1 MRKQVGSG
9 PLSSIQLPLAIA
21 AVAGSTHSIKALLQ
35 AGVCPIQVDCHGNSV
50 VHSMIAYLHYHSDM
64 EENIISKFQLLTD
77 TLSVDVMTVI
87 LHHENSFG
95 LRPIEFAAQH
105 GQGSMVLAIMNTP
118 GVYLAKQEKYGLTT
132 YKWYN
137 IGEYEGTGNTTRC
150 RKSPLSLM
158 TYVDSTIAKTSG
170 YRKYVYS
177 DVIQNW
183 YQKKFLMNL
192 PLIILWFL
200 LRALFV
206 GAYILLSLDMGIFEH
221 LETNPDKCMPEKALK
236 LSPSVRFG
244 IITFIVAQSC
254 FSVLFDITDGL
265 LLLLSKALHPLY
277 HMISGRK
284 ELLTQVAL
292 YRLCYFSFSFFIV
305 ICSPAMYGL
314 RSEFSSYLVDYSRVV
329 TPFVATWSLLYFM
342 QLIPKIGFSISSIY
356 GMVSNLL
363 VFSLMYVLM
372 IIPFVQAFYTFI
384 NSNTMQGCIP
394 GFSDLFQS
402 FYSMF
407 LIMLNLIS
415 LPGFNIEKIELLYLT
430 HIIYTF
436 GISILLINFFIAVMT
451 DTMGNISQNRVLILC
466 IQRASVAFS
475 VEHYVKWCLKPVY
488 NFMIKKL
495 FVVEEGKI
503 LLIDSTDAVA

>member
-1 MRKQVGSG
+1 MRKQVGAG
-9 PLSSIQLPLAIA
+9 PLSSVQLPLAVA
-21 AVAGSTHSIKALLQ
+21 AVAGATHSIKALLQ
-35 AGVCPIQVDCHGNSV
+35 AGVCPQQVDCHGNNV
-50 VHSMIAYLHYHSDM
+50 VHSMIAFLHYHSDM
-64 EENIISKFQLLTD
+64 EEAIISKFHLLVD
-77 TLSVDVMTVI
+77 TLSVDVMKDI

-118 GVYLAKQEKYGLTT
+118 GVYLAKQQEYGLTT

-137 IGEYEGTGNTTRC
+137 ITEYENTGNTSRC

-158 TYVDSTIAKTSG
+158 TYVDSTIANTNG
-170 YRKYVYS
+170 YSQYVGS
-177 DVIQNW
+177 KVIQNW

-206 GAYILLSLDMGIFEH
+206 GAYMLLSLDMGIFEH
-221 LETNPDKCMPEKALK
+221 LEANPDKCMPEKALK

-244 IITFIVAQSC
+244 ITTFIVAQSC
-254 FSVLFDITDGL
+254 FSVLFDIADGL
-265 LLLLSKALHPLY
+265 QLLLSNASRPLY

-292 YRLCYFSFSFFIV
+292 YRLCYFSFCLFNV
-305 ICSPAMYGL
+305 MCSPAMYGF
-314 RSEFSSYLVDYSRVV
+314 RNEFLSDLVDYSRVV

-407 LIMLNLIS
+407 LIMLNMIS

-430 HIIYTF
+430 HMIYTF
-436 GISILLINFFIAVMT
+436 GISILLINFFIAVMS
-451 DTMGNISQNRVLILC
+451 DTMGNISQNRVLILY
-466 IQRASVAFS
+466 IQRASVAFN
-475 VEHYVKWCLKPVY
+475 VEHHLKWCLKPVY
-488 NFMIKKL
+488 DFMIKKL
-495 FVVEEGKI
+495 FAVEEGNI
-503 LLIDSTDAVA
+503 FLIDSTHTVA